1 MLCRFSQVVQRNVEH
16 HKNKHKHRVSAA
28 YQAFLPPLLPLLELL
43 HHKRKAVRTRGHQGC
58 DSTLRLRAYSQQNV
72 HLVHHAQI
80 LLGHQARVCMV
91 TIR

>member
-1 MLCRFSQVVQRNVEH
+1 
-16 HKNKHKHRVSAA
+16 
-28 YQAFLPPLLPLLELL
+28 
-43 HHKRKAVRTRGHQGC
+43 
-58 DSTLRLRAYSQQNV
+58 LRLRAYSQQNV